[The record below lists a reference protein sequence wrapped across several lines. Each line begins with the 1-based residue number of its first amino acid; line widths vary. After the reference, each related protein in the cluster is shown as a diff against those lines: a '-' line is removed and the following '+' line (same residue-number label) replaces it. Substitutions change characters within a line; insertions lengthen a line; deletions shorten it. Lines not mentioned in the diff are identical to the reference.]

1 LLQITFDVGSENF
14 QVNDITSATGQTA
27 SPWTSVGFGSNS
39 LSGEGS
45 VAFAVDHPNDGLDKY
60 GVRKSV
66 WRYDFGSGRP
76 GTNLYSAV
84 GRSVEHL
91 ETQVNIVFDGTG
103 KAYTTFDPEGQGHI
117 HYISSLTGSTQGS
130 FVHQDL
136 MDATGVGGMDVTTGG
151 GIVAPNLP
159 TCEESGVAPISAFS
173 SDHIARL
180 IFYGKDTHFHYLS
193 GAGTSWQKRDIT
205 NESGAPLADGCGQFS
220 ATTNAATL
228 TLLYEAVVSGGRGL
242 IQASLV
248 PNQSWTFQK
257 VASPSG
263 GTVCIANVL
272 TKSPLAIITSFNPTT
287 ASHYYY
293 MDAFNHV
300 YRDCTIIIN

>member
-1 LLQITFDVGSENF
+1 LLFITFDVGSENF
-14 QVNDITSATGQTA
+14 QILDITPTGQTV
-27 SPWTSVGFGSNS
+27 SPWTSAGFS
-39 LSGEGS
+39 EGS
-45 VAFAVDHPNDGLDKY
+45 VAFAVDHLNDSPDKY

-66 WRYDFGSGRP
+66 WRFDLRSGRP
-76 GTNLYSAV
+76 ATNLYSAV

-117 HYISSLTGSTQGS
+117 HYISSLTGSSTGS

-159 TCEESGVAPISAFS
+159 TCQESGVAPISSFS
-173 SDHIARL
+173 SDNLARL
-180 IFYGKDTHFHYLS
+180 IFYGKDTDFHYLS
-193 GAGTSWQKRDIT
+193 GLGTSWQKRDIT
-205 NESGAPLADGCGQFS
+205 QESGAPHADGCGKFS
-220 ATTNAATL
+220 ATTNLATL
-228 TLLYEAVVSGGRGL
+228 TLLYEAVVNGGRGL

-248 PNQSWTFQK
+248 PNQNWTFQT
-257 VASPSG
+257 VVSPSG
-263 GTVCIANVL
+263 GTTCIANVL
-272 TKSPLAIITSFNPTT
+272 SKSPLAIITSNNPPNV
-287 ASHYYY
+287 SHYYY

-300 YRDCTIIIN
+300 YRDCSIIIN